1 MSDWY
6 AIRGNASALPTD
18 PKNMRFRPLG
28 VSIVGLLVRIAAV
41 WQLAVGIF
49 CISEA
54 LTSSQAS
61 RLFKGQYLGSVSD
74 GYLWFAGLVAI
85 AFGLI
90 LWRVAATLVEGDPAA
105 RIFVVALAVLN
116 IIFALLSF
124 PWGIAGMIIN
134 LLVVFLLSSSSSVRW
149 FAASKFEVKRPSAFE

>member
-1 MSDWY
+1 
-6 AIRGNASALPTD
+6 
-18 PKNMRFRPLG
+18 MRFRPLG
-28 VSIVGLLVRIAAV
+28 VTIVGLLVRIAAV

-54 LTSSQAS
+54 LNSSQDS
-61 RLFKGQYLGSVSD
+61 RLFKGQYLDNVSD

-124 PWGIAGMIIN
+124 PWGIAGMIVN
-134 LLVVFLLSSSSSVRW
+134 LLVVFLLSSAGSVRW
-149 FAASKFEVKRPSAFE
+149 FADSQFEVKRPSAFE